1 MNDPNTWTQWSQH
14 VLKELERLND
24 NYESLR
30 AVNQDIKEEIG
41 KLGNLREDVAEL
53 KLWQKERDANISL
66 AQVKQMVEDVNGL
79 LKFKTVAIT
88 VWVGVQFLTGVI
100 FALLKYII

>member
-30 AVNQDIKEEIG
+30 DGNQDIKEEIG

-53 KLWQKERDANISL
+53 KQWQKERDANISL
-66 AQVKQMVEDVNGL
+66 AQVKQMVTDVEGL
-79 LKFKTVAIT
+79 LRFKTVAIT
-88 VWVGVQFLTGVI
+88 VWIGVQFLTGII
-100 FALLKYII
+100 FALLKYIV

>member
-14 VLKELERLND
+14 VLKELERLNE

-30 AVNQDIKEEIG
+30 DVNQGIKEDIG
-41 KLGNLREDVAEL
+41 KLGTLREDVAEL
-53 KLWQKERDANISL
+53 KQWQKQRDTNISL

-88 VWVGVQFLTGVI
+88 VWIGVQFLTGII
-100 FALLKYII
+100 FALLKYIV

>member
-100 FALLKYII
+100 FALLKYIV